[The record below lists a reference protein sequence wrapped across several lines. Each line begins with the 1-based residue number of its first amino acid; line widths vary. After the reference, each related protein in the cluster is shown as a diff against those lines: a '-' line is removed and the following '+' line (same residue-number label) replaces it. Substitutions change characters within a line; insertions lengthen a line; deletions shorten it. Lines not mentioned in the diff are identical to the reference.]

1 MRFVVPFVALLLLT
15 FVPDLTPAEEM
26 QDNERIQGTWTVV
39 SREMDG
45 KKTPDADLKAMK
57 VTVEDGTLTID
68 DGKKKEK
75 VPYKLDPSKKP
86 KCIDLA
92 NTGKEGKETTPGI
105 YELDGDNLKLCWSE
119 KTEDRPAQFTGKSG
133 SGQTLMVF
141 KRVKD

>member
-1 MRFVVPFVALLLLT
+1 MRLVLPFVALLLLT
-15 FVPDLTPAEEM
+15 FVPGVTQAEEK
-26 QDNERIQGTWTVV
+26 QDKEKIQGTWTVV

-86 KCIDLA
+86 KCIDLE
-92 NTGKEGKETTPGI
+92 NTGKEGKESTPAI